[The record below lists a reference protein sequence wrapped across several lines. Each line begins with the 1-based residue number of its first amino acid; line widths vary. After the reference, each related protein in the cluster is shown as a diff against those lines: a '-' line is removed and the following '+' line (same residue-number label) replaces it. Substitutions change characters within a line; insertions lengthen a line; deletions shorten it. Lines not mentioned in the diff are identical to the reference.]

1 MLGKITQ
8 LRLLGLIMGI
18 MALALVAAACSD
30 DEATNTPAQATPTET
45 AMKEVIRFHDG
56 QWESSWQHINIAMYI
71 TDHGYGYPVEDI
83 QGTTGT
89 MLVSLP
95 EGDIDVNMEIWR
107 GNLVEWYAENTANG
121 KIVDLAGTVD
131 NVANGS
137 KGQILETSAQ
147 GFYVPTYVVEENP
160 GLVSVTDLPDYKAL
174 FADPEEPDKGVL
186 TNCILGWA
194 CQKIVRA
201 KWEAYGLYDTY
212 NILEPGSAGAIDA
225 NITGAYL
232 AGEPFLTYY
241 WEPTKIVA
249 ELDLTMLEE
258 PVWTSECQ
266 AAIDLA
272 TAEEPYES
280 TIGCAFPA
288 IDVHTGVNGDL
299 VERAPEV
306 VEFLGN
312 MFIGALK
319 LGDLAA
325 WTNDNNKTYEE
336 MAIYYL
342 RNNEAEWT
350 TWVPMDVAERV
361 KESLAMED

>member
-8 LRLLGLIMGI
+8 PRLLGLIIGI
-18 MALALVAAACSD
+18 MAVALVAAACSD
-30 DEATNTPAQATPTET
+30 DDAVNTPAQATPTEE

-56 QWESSWQHINIAMYI
+56 QWETLWEHNAIAMYI
-71 TDHGYGYPVEDI
+71 VDQGYGYPVEDI

-89 MLVSLP
+89 QLVSLP
-95 EGDIDVNMEIWR
+95 EGDIDVNMEVWR
-107 GNLVEWYAENTANG
+107 NNIRDWYDENIANG
-121 KIVDLAGTVD
+121 KIVDLAGTGDSV
-131 NVANGS
+131 VNGS

-147 GFYVPTYVVEENP
+147 GFYVPTYLVEENP
-160 GLVSVTDLPDYKAL
+160 MLVSIDDLPDYKHL
-174 FADPEEPDKGVL
+174 FADPEEPSKGVL
-186 TNCILGWA
+186 VNCILGWQ

-201 KWEAYGLYDTY
+201 KWEAYGLYDDY

-225 NITGAYL
+225 NINGAYL

-241 WEPTKIVA
+241 WEPTKIVS

-258 PVWTSECQ
+258 PVWNQACQ
-266 AAIDLA
+266 EALDIAV
-272 TAEEPYES
+272 AEEPYES
-280 TIGCAFPA
+280 TLGCAFPA
-288 IDVHTGVNGDL
+288 YDVHTGVNGDL

-306 VEFLGN
+306 VDFLAN
-312 MFIGALK
+312 VFIGALK

-325 WTNDNNKTYEE
+325 WKTDNNKTYDE

-361 KESLAMED
+361 KEALALEE